1 MTHNRRHQRRFAFQ
15 VIYSFGFDRD
25 VSKDTLIRSF
35 DNFWAEEE
43 FDMERQD
50 SYAWTLVEGVFDNYD
65 HIDEIITQHS
75 QHWKLNRIAKVEL
88 TILRLSLF
96 EMLFCPDIPIKV
108 AMNEAI
114 ELAKNFGDDN
124 SKTFVNGVLDAAAKG
139 AERDERKKIQ
149 SANTES

>member
-1 MTHNRRHQRRFAFQ
+1 VTHNRRHQRRFAFQ
-15 VIYSFGFDRD
+15 VIYSLVFGRD
-25 VSKDTLIRSF
+25 TSKDALIRSF
-35 DNFWAEEE
+35 DNFWTEEN

-50 SYAWTLVEGVFDNYD
+50 SYAWTLVEGVFDNYVS
-65 HIDEIITQHS
+65 IDEIITRHS

-96 EMLFCPDIPIKV
+96 EMLFCPDIPLKV

-114 ELAKNFGDDN
+114 ELAKDFGDDN

-139 AERDERKKIQ
+139 AERDERKTIQ
-149 SANTES
+149 SGNTDS

>member
-1 MTHNRRHQRRFAFQ
+1 MLKE
-15 VIYSFGFDRD
+15 G
-25 VSKDTLIRSF
+25 LIKSF
-35 DNFWAEEE
+35 DNFWAEEN

-65 HIDEIITQHS
+65 RIDEIITRHS

-96 EMLFCPDIPIKV
+96 EMLYCPDIPFKV

-114 ELAKNFGDDN
+114 ELAKDFGDDN

-139 AERDERKKIQ
+139 AERDERPKIQ
-149 SANTES
+149 SENMES